1 MGRKKKGGGK
11 KKMKWNTTKL
21 IAVGGL
27 GAVTVVLSLFGAAIN
42 AISGISGLGG
52 ILNIFV
58 FSMMAA
64 LCCLLIDKFGSATLM
79 GLIFSIC
86 AIPVPVLGP
95 PGFLPK
101 ILIGIAFGSSADMIY
116 MLLKRNKKI
125 AAIAIG
131 IISAYV
137 TLFLILWLGSL
148 FSIPGIHES
157 KETFLTLPVIFGG
170 GIYAAFSGY
179 VGYLVY
185 TKLKDTAVV
194 KRIRGKE

>member
-1 MGRKKKGGGK
+1 
-11 KKMKWNTTKL
+11 MKWNTTKL

-42 AISGISGLGG
+42 AISGIPALGG

-58 FSMMAA
+58 CSMMIA
-64 LCCLLIDKFGSATLM
+64 LCCLTIDKFGSATLM

-86 AIPVPVLGP
+86 AIPVPVFGP

-101 ILIGIAFGSSADMIY
+101 VLIGIAFGSSADMIY

-131 IISAYV
+131 IISSYV
-137 TLFLILWLGSL
+137 TLFLIAWLGSL
-148 FSIPGIHES
+148 FSIPGIHEL
-157 KETFLTLPVIFGG
+157 KETLLTIPVILGG

-185 TKLKDTAVV
+185 NKLKDTAVV